1 MSKEIRRA
9 KVSAKLAVR
18 KVKREDTSTKI
29 GLGVVAGFILPC
41 LTMISISLF

>member
-18 KVKREDTSTKI
+18 KVKREDTPTKI
-29 GLGVVAGFILPC
+29 GLGVVAGFIVPC
-41 LTMISISLF
+41 CLMLTISLF